1 MNVHPKPLNVTTFFF
16 SHFPHTFG
24 EKEMWRIFMRWG
36 RVNEVFISKKVK
48 RWGHKFGFVRF
59 LTLKMREG
67 WSMSLTLSEL
77 AR

>member
-1 MNVHPKPLNVTTFFF
+1 
-16 SHFPHTFG
+16 
-24 EKEMWRIFMRWG
+24 MRWG